1 MDLEIISILIAEIK
15 DLTET
20 NVELNNNLN
29 RVIADKIQLKDE
41 LYKLKAKL
49 QNQNESSNG
58 S

>member
-41 LYKLKAKL
+41 L
-49 QNQNESSNG
+49 
-58 S
+58 